1 MVVDEIF
8 GRTELL
14 IGTEA
19 MERMTQK
26 RVIVFGVGGVGSW
39 CVESLARSGIGHLTI
54 VDADCVCTSNINRQ
68 LMATTATVGQVK
80 VEALKGRLLQINPQ
94 LDLTALRKVYTEA
107 TADEFAL
114 DTYDYIIAAIAT

>member
-14 IGTEA
+14 IGTEV

-80 VEALKGRLLQINPQ
+80 VEALKG
-94 LDLTALRKVYTEA
+94 AL
-107 TADEFAL
+107 
-114 DTYDYIIAAIAT
+114 AANQSAAGSHGTPEGLYRGDGR